1 MKNNKKINIFKFE
14 FYLLFNNKKNKNMYS
29 MKLIILLYINL
40 FLQIF
45 KT

>member
-1 MKNNKKINIFKFE
+1 MLFCSKI
-14 FYLLFNNKKNKNMYS
+14 KNKNVYS

-45 KT
+45 KNLII

>member
-14 FYLLFNNKKNKNMYS
+14 FYFLFNNKKNKNMYS